1 MLLNDNTNNCT
12 FYDKHFIDDLYPHV
26 IRESSS
32 ALTIDYTIN
41 SNIETGT
48 VDLSTNLAK
57 IIALIN
63 SSTLPK
69 EPDVWYPLFV
79 TLDTSITTTRDIFNG
94 SASKN
99 KNLGIE
105 NFITFDVNNKL
116 QSWNINGNT
125 KLSIDWIINSNATS
139 LDLEYGVLCWY
150 KNPKAVPSTP
160 PPELSQTFLPMTKIP
175 INSVIRANK
184 DISYSQGQTIISIS
198 TTTALVKKDNDT
210 LLILDVATTKKS
222 TTDPTKDL
230 IEFTSNPPR
239 YFILS
244 KYLDATII
252 RQRLELESVYQTRRK
267 TALDAILFK
276 VFDTSGQKT
285 QTETIALEASL
296 LDLNLWIANGD
307 SFSYFKNPEDKKD
320 AITDKRVSWSYLSP
334 CLYPIYRE
342 IYNIL
347 SLHHVK
353 YINKSALNRKQTR
366 LFKKLCQVLAT
377 GPTLDRVAMSYLSST
392 SIRNIVSEYLT
403 GEDPATSKATDP
415 YSLDKSSDTIDIASE
430 ITKLGIVVGKIS
442 TKLKDISNYSKNNL
456 SNNIISTKTHLFKKL
471 LSKYGAKLDITT
483 DTVLT
488 FKDGLT
494 NGPHFKMNQDL
505 RSKCKKEL
513 TQTILYNNIVVTA
526 GKSTIESKITDSST
540 SFNVRS
546 SDSTEPKASID
557 IPIWD
562 IAKKET
568 LKATFSIPV
577 SAGSDIVEKL
587 IDINNPENER
597 PPGEISFQLPD
608 SAAPYYEFDILGGDG
623 IIIKWELISGPDC
636 LRFSDVNLYSPS
648 IGARFATSSDP
659 KPIIY
664 VKSPGKYVVQLTAT
678 ASFGS
683 VVDSVVI
690 YVVNKQGYY
699 SGTSKPGVLNK
710 ASYAYLDPPEGLVVL
725 CPDLRSFALS
735 KYGVFW
741 PTNAGCSVYSKEK
754 NPWGNIASFGDS
766 IKKYCFDIK
775 SPVDSLVPL
784 SIAYKPNNTTMS
796 ISYIKL
802 SHMMDNNRSSY
813 QCDSFFKNAIG
824 SEGFVI
830 DGGQAAGFALID
842 NLGKTTQFDYPLD
855 LVAPGQL
862 SSYGG
867 FSKKIISDIGV
878 DIPFHPKSGVTDLDT
893 LGKLLPTITG
903 GASSMSK
910 PDNILCYLQDIPI
923 TGSIKFEKGVF
934 HPFSGWYSSPKCVDP
949 IYSGYQSPTLD
960 MNKGSVLK
968 FEPGRRKVFTF
979 KGQGF
984 YDLNNSYT
992 SDSGIPRTYIS
1003 SIVLS
1008 VDDVNKDCKK
1018 PGVEPE
1024 PCSEGEVVEFEKH
1037 EFSDHDINYGYR
1049 NVGGEK
1055 YNSGKSAVFSDEFGF
1070 SSSLEIGG
1078 GFDEYCVSDN
1088 KTVTY
1093 SNEYF
1098 VTSRGPYINDDI
1110 RKPEYRHVKAL
1121 ANMSI
1126 KDIEVEISFMNYANT
1141 KDLILWLDVKVCS
1154 KEAARISKKN
1164 SDRLQNVGIDKITDS
1179 LLSGAYKQPITGIE
1193 SLSNTPEN
1201 KLRGY
1206 LLDLIHLNDNPQG
1219 PQLFLEDDPDTA
1231 SDESLT
1237 PIASELPKSSTYRLY
1252 LMNQEHL
1259 AAYRYHSSLKFSDHT
1274 HINTRPANNNNTKY
1288 FFPSQI
1294 IAREEGGIIHLLPS
1308 ISASGYSD
1316 YESRLYQNILQT
1328 NKLQA
1333 ANNRFLKFR
1342 DMPLFAVD
1350 AGEAQFSST
1359 TFSLGVGIVG
1369 ETDDMRILDRVVNQ
1383 DSILGTVATTISNQ
1397 SSLLINS
1404 ICCWNLILHTSDTP
1418 QFLPTNSLGQIDYT
1432 SDAPSFP
1439 GHSFIANFKDRQHLI
1454 PPVNL
1459 NGGEDYIFN
1468 TSSKST
1474 CVYAKEAANL
1484 IRAFPP
1490 ELNLP
1495 PMADRLAGMGSAFAA
1510 YVDEFSQELI
1520 GFFAANRRYEAA
1532 QVFANALYTP
1542 NYARFPYG
1550 APGKALVNI
1559 SKDGLEWYKAE
1570 ASMFKY
1576 SSSHVLTRQRYQY
1589 IRLHKDILPSLSN
1602 FPYTIVSSFNELIDS
1617 SNIKSIYIPTT
1628 VGNITIDITL
1638 LDSALTTE
1646 RTALDVKLV
1655 ALEALEAST
1664 PRGDTTRIMLDIGI
1678 LMVKIQQYESTL
1690 SSLGPDGVEP
1700 YDILSLT
1707 AQTTLEENGLYLV
1720 DSSGKT
1726 MSKIITDGLV
1736 SFEKYIK
1743 LLQTNGLLNINGV
1756 KFDFTP
1762 ITPAATPA
1770 AGAPPATP
1778 AARQSII
1785 QIVGLRAY
1793 HFFDVGDSIVTRIP
1807 TLVLGK
1813 MKIIDTLVVIKA
1825 KFFIFKDN
1833 VHKTIFIVGSTI
1845 PANGA
1850 IAKKTLDCDTI
1861 LLLKTNSATS
1871 DSSDLLPF
1879 HKWPF
1884 VINNDDLISHK
1895 TPDQNQSS
1903 VAEGS
1908 YGTGSVVTKPLV
1920 LSSIPVTNS
1929 LKSLAHTV
1937 NRKETDRMHRINL
1950 QILNISGVILETT
1963 TEATPTTEAT
1973 TTTTTTTEH
1982 NVVLNTQALAVGYGH
1997 NGQDDSSYEL
2007 VRDAIVGFVTTK
2019 TARQSDAD
2027 FEKAKTK
2034 MAQRTNEQ
2042 LGRILAD
2049 PKYRTAEQH
2058 DSAEFM
2064 FLDLKSTL
2072 FSGTTIPDFGEI
2084 ILNDDLRFDPPTYKF
2099 TSDEI
2104 TKLGARLDLLSGE
2117 ETLTK
2122 QIKTACDTSTDENCV
2137 ENFLNQQNI
2146 ALLNIANLHTFIS
2159 RKKDDPVTCSIKGGY
2174 SETFCKKK
2182 FAINTLSHKN
2192 TEKHNILE
2200 NIERGGGKIIV
2211 GDTTTYTAHTG
2222 EKPLPYFNTSLV
2234 VNTDSSI
2241 SFKESINNDDYWI
2254 NLDPEQGC
2262 SPAPEIGP
2270 KILLKVE
2277 YIIPGMEVK
2286 IFLENVEHFTG
2297 PPFRQNSDGSFN
2309 YDRPFHPFNM
2319 SNGID
2324 MNIDAPYK
2332 GSKYFLT
2339 PKTKVAEQIAL
2350 YPTLTWPDISEYGG
2364 ERASQQIEDIFII
2377 KMEIAGN
2384 IYRQERDLFLNT
2396 LGVSKNFYMKIKET
2410 YLLPIRDV
2418 SKNTVPDGDVKNKI
2432 KDIFNL
2438 KETNQLYVQFR
2449 KQTRKL
2455 RGYDRLYDTYTPNK
2469 YGELRKSVK
2478 PPLAGKNITNFAI
2491 WKAIDVSNGKVV
2503 PTPNYY
2509 IWQNEMIFRAF
2520 FGSSDAAE
2528 HGNNIFVDSKDPAD
2542 WIPYDFYK
2550 KAPEV

>member
-48 VDLSTNLAK
+48 VNLSNLAQL
-57 IIALIN
+57 IALIN
-63 SSTLPK
+63 SSPLPK

-105 NFITFDVNNKL
+105 NFIAFDVNNKL
-116 QSWNINGNT
+116 QSWTINGNT
-125 KLSIDWIINSNATS
+125 NLSIDWIINSNATS

-505 RSKCKKEL
+505 RSKCKKNL
-513 TQTILYNNIVVTA
+513 TQAVIYNNMVVTA

-540 SFNVRS
+540 SFNIRS

-568 LKATFSIPV
+568 LKERFSIPI
-577 SAGSDIVEKL
+577 SAGSDIVKKF

-597 PPGEISFQLPD
+597 PPGEISFELPD
-608 SAAPYYEFDILGGDG
+608 SILPDYGVDILSGDQ

-636 LRFSDVNLYSPS
+636 LRFSDLNLSTTVKNGVPNRSLRFETSP
-648 IGARFATSSDP
+648 DYN
-659 KPIIY
+659 PIIY

-690 YVVNKQGYY
+690 YVVNKKGYY
-699 SGTSKPGVLNK
+699 SGTSTPGVLNK

-741 PTNAGCSVYSKEK
+741 PTNAGCSVYSKET
-754 NPWGNIASFGDS
+754 NPWGKIASFGDS

-796 ISYIKL
+796 ISYIRL
-802 SHMMDNNRSSY
+802 NHMMDNNSSSY
-813 QCDSFFKNAIG
+813 QCDSFFKNVIG

-830 DGGQAAGFALID
+830 DGGQMAGFALID
-842 NLGKTTQFDYPLD
+842 NLGKTTQFDYPLG

-878 DIPFHPKSGVTDLDT
+878 GIPFHPTSGVTDLDT
-893 LGKLLPTITG
+893 LGKSLPTITG
-903 GASSMSK
+903 GTDSMSK
-910 PDNILCYLQDIPI
+910 PTGILCYLQDIPI

-984 YDLNNSYT
+984 HDLNNSYI
-992 SDSGIPRTYIS
+992 SDSGIPRTYLS
-1003 SIVLS
+1003 SILLS
-1008 VDDVNKDCKK
+1008 VDPINDQC
-1018 PGVEPE
+1018 PPIGET
-1024 PCSEGEVVEFEKH
+1024 PCPKAQNIAYEKH
-1037 EFSDHDINYGYR
+1037 EIDDHDIYHGYR
-1049 NVGGEK
+1049 NVGGNGFE
-1055 YNSGKSAVFSDEFGF
+1055 SAGFSDEFGANF
-1070 SSSLEIGG
+1070 SLETGG
-1078 GFDEYCVSDN
+1078 GFDAYCVSEN
-1088 KTVTY
+1088 KTRSYV
-1093 SNEYF
+1093 NEYV
-1098 VTSRGPYINDDI
+1098 VTSRGPYVNDDI
-1110 RKPEYRHVKAL
+1110 RTPENRHIKAL
-1121 ANMSI
+1121 VGMSI
-1126 KDIEVEISFMNYANT
+1126 KDIEVEITFMNYANT
-1141 KDLILWLDVKVCS
+1141 KDLILWLDVTVCS

-1164 SDRLQNVGIDKITDS
+1164 SDRLQKVGVDKITDS

-1237 PIASELPKSSTYRLY
+1237 PIPSELPKSSTYRLY

-1259 AAYRYHSSLKFSDHT
+1259 GAYRYHSSLKFSDHT

-1342 DMPLFAVD
+1342 DMPLFATA
-1350 AGEAQFSST
+1350 AGGGGEQFSST
-1359 TFSLGVGIVG
+1359 TFSLGVGVVG
-1369 ETDDMRILDRVVNQ
+1369 ETDEMRIRDRVVNQ
-1383 DSILGTVATTISNQ
+1383 DSMLGTVATTVSNQ

-1468 TSSKST
+1468 TSAKST
-1474 CVYAKEAANL
+1474 CVYAKEAANI
-1484 IRAFPP
+1484 IRTSPP
-1490 ELNLP
+1490 ELVLP
-1495 PMADRLAGMGSAFAA
+1495 IIVDRLAGMGSSFAA
-1510 YVDEFSQELI
+1510 FNDEFSQA
-1520 GFFAANRRYEAA
+1520 FVDWVRAKRRYESAE
-1532 QVFANALYTP
+1532 VYSDKLYTP
-1542 NYARFPYG
+1542 NYSKFPYG
-1550 APGKALVNI
+1550 AAGKALVNI
-1559 SKDGLEWYKAE
+1559 SKDGLEWYRAE

-1576 SSSHVLTRQRYQY
+1576 SNSHVLTRQRYQY

-1617 SNIKSIYIPTT
+1617 SNIKSINIPTT
-1628 VGNITIDITL
+1628 VGNVTIDITL

-1646 RTALDVKLV
+1646 RTALDAKLV

-1845 PANGA
+1845 PTNGA
-1850 IAKKTLDCDTI
+1850 IAKEKLDCDTI

-1903 VAEGS
+1903 IAEGS
-1908 YGTGSVVTKPLV
+1908 YGTGSVATKPLV

-2064 FLDLKSTL
+2064 FLDLKSDL
-2072 FSGTTIPDFGEI
+2072 FSSYRDPLNATPIPDFGEI

-2122 QIKTACDTSTDENCV
+2122 QIQVACDTSTDENCV
-2137 ENFLNQQNI
+2137 EDFLNRQNI
-2146 ALLNIANLHTFIS
+2146 ALLNIADLHTFVS
-2159 RKKDDPVTCSIKGGY
+2159 RKKDDPTKCSIKGKY

-2192 TEKHNILE
+2192 TEKHNILD

-2277 YIIPGMEVK
+2277 YMIPGIESQ
-2286 IFLENVEHFTG
+2286 IYFQNIEHFTG
-2297 PPFRQNSDGSFN
+2297 PI
-2309 YDRPFHPFNM
+2309 HPQLFTVT
-2319 SNGID
+2319 NGID
-2324 MNIDAPYK
+2324 MNIDAIHQ
-2332 GSKYFLT
+2332 GSKYFLA
-2339 PKTKVAEQIAL
+2339 PKTKIDEQIAL
-2350 YPTLTWPDISEYGG
+2350 YPTLTWPAINDLSGPSAREM
-2364 ERASQQIEDIFII
+2364 DLFIG
-2377 KMEIAGN
+2377 KLDSTGN
-2384 IYRQERDLFLNT
+2384 TYKQERDLFLNM
-2396 LGVSKNFYMKIKET
+2396 LGTSKNYYMKIKET
-2410 YLLPIRDV
+2410 YLIPTRDL
-2418 SKNTVPDGDVKNKI
+2418 SKNTVPDGDVGNKI

-2438 KETNQLYVQFR
+2438 KGTNQLYVQFR

-2455 RGYDRLYDTYTPNK
+2455 RGYDTTYDKYVPNK
-2469 YGELRKSVK
+2469 FGQLAKSLK
-2478 PPLAGKNITNFAI
+2478 TLFGIKNITNFAI
-2491 WKAIDVSNGKVV
+2491 WKAIDISNGKVV

-2550 KAPEV
+2550 APEV